1 MASAGT
7 LSPAG
12 AGTNE
17 SKERAREMLKCNQ
30 AILLE
35 QLEAAQIVLGPAGI
49 SDHVFEGARAEG
61 LSRTMEDNGHGST
74 VGMAIRLVAALLA
87 RQDEPIAEQG
97 AHEFP
102 RRDVARQPHTL
113 TATVGAGLTSTSPAG
128 SVGMG
133 SPAWRRAST

>member
-12 AGTNE
+12 AGTDE
-17 SKERAREMLKCNQ
+17 FKERAREMLKCNQ
-30 AILLE
+30 AILLK
-35 QLEAAQIVLGPAGI
+35 QLETAQIVLGPPGI
-49 SDHVFEGARAEG
+49 SDHILEGAGAEG

-74 VGMAIRLVAALLA
+74 VGMAIRLVAALLTHEDKPVAQQSAYEFSRRDIA
-87 RQDEPIAEQG
+87 RQ
-97 AHEFP
+97 
-102 RRDVARQPHTL
+102 RHTL
-113 TATVGAGLTSTSPAG
+113 TATVGAVLTSTSPAG